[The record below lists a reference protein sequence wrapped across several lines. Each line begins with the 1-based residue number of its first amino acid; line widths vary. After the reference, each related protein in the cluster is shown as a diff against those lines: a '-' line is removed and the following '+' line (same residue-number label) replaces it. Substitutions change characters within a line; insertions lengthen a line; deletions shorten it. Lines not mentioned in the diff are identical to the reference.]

1 MDQAHQQL
9 LPQAAQV
16 VEVLEAHL
24 VHLLALEQREIHL
37 LLLLHK
43 VTLVELITKWLQ
55 EILQI
60 TLEQVVEDQ
69 GQQHLMHQQVQVEM
83 VGLA

>member
-1 MDQAHQQL
+1 MDQAHHQL
-9 LPQAAQV
+9 LLQAVQV

-24 VHLLALEQREIHL
+24 VHLLVLEQREIHP

-43 VTLVELITKWLQ
+43 VTLVELTTKWLQ

-60 TLEQVVEDQ
+60 TLEQVVEELRLL
-69 GQQHLMHQQVQVEM
+69 HLMHQQVQVEM
-83 VGLA
+83 VELV